1 MRPKPKQAFVH
12 VHGGTAMMQEEL
24 SREVLF
30 QQLSRLYSDMEEAY
44 DTVAEKIGLSCDGCR
59 DNCCDSYFHHHT
71 HIEWAYLWEGMK
83 SCSDEARQAFIGKSK
98 AYLEQTQSR
107 SAQGEKPNIMCPLN
121 DKGLCQLYKHRLMI
135 CRMHGV
141 PNRLVR
147 PDGKA
152 FSFPGCIRSQELC
165 ANLEEVPVLDRT
177 DLYRRLASLEM
188 AFLGPKIKALARVN
202 LTLAEMIVNGPPE
215 L

>member
-1 MRPKPKQAFVH
+1 
-12 VHGGTAMMQEEL
+12 MMQEEL
-24 SREVLF
+24 SREFLF
-30 QQLSRLYSDMEEAY
+30 EQLFRLYSDMEEAY

-71 HIEWAYLWEGMK
+71 HIEWAYLWEGMR
-83 SCSDEARQAFIGKSK
+83 SCSDEARQAFISKSK
-98 AYLEQTQSR
+98 AYLEQTQRR
-107 SAQGEKPNIMCPLN
+107 SAQGEKPNVMCPLN
-121 DKGLCQLYKHRLMI
+121 DKGLCRLYKHRLMI

-152 FSFPGCIRSQELC
+152 FSFPGCIRSQQLC
-165 ANLEEVPVLDRT
+165 TNLEEVPVLDRT